1 MFGDA
6 SLTPEERAAKN
17 AALKNKSN
25 KPTQTVAVGP
35 DLPGA
40 FNVGGAAGAA
50 SDACA
55 KACGG
60 HLADV
65 VGLRPINSIYN
76 SSVNATIASSSASHS
91 GTNGEETKPFG

>member
-6 SLTPEERAAKN
+6 SLTPEQRAAKN
-17 AALKNKSN
+17 AAMKNKSN
-25 KPTQTVAVGP
+25 KPTQSIGVGP

-60 HLADV
+60 HLSDV
-65 VGLRPINSIYN
+65 IGLRPFNN
-76 SSVNATIASSSASHS
+76 GGEHKQPHHHHPHHSHHH
-91 GTNGEETKPFG
+91 

>member
-17 AALKNKSN
+17 AALKSKSN

-55 KACGG
+55 RACGG
-60 HLADV
+60 HLSDV
-65 VGLRPINSIYN
+65 IGLRPLN
-76 SSVNATIASSSASHS
+76 VNNYGSSSSTGA
-91 GTNGEETKPFG
+91 NGGEYKHQPRSFH